1 MPALVHS
8 GTFLVAALVR
18 SSIFSIQGVGPS
30 DFIETHPSS
39 SIPEKSG
46 KPGLHRWLQ
55 DPSLLFDPRGVRKAL
70 LPQVASGPGA
80 STGSFWNFPGGS
92 TGAF

>member
-18 SSIFSIQGVGPS
+18 ASIFSIQGVGPS

-70 LPQVASGPGA
+70 PPQVASGPGA
-80 STGSFWNFPGGS
+80 STGAFWNFPGGS